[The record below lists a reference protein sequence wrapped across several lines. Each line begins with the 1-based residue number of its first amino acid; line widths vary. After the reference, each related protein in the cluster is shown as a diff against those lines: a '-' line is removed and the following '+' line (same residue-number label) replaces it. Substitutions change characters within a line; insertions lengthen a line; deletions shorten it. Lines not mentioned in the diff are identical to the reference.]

1 MQITAR
7 SDYAIRAAVELAID
21 PERARSGNELARAQ
35 ELPGK
40 FLEAILRDLTR
51 AGLVTSQRGS
61 SGGYRLARPA
71 ADINLAEI
79 MRAVDG
85 PLAAVRGVPPETVSY
100 AGPAEALTQVWVA
113 VRAAVRTVL
122 EDTTLAD
129 LAAGELPAQ
138 VRSLIADDEA
148 WRRR

>member
-7 SDYAIRAAVELAID
+7 SDYAIRAAVELAVD
-21 PERARSGNELARAQ
+21 PERARSASDLARAQ
-35 ELPGK
+35 DLPGK

-51 AGLVTSQRGS
+51 AGLVASQRGS

-71 ADINLAEI
+71 ADISLAEI

-85 PLAAVRGVPPETVSY
+85 PLAAVRGVPPEAVSY
-100 AGPAEALTQVWVA
+100 AGPAEALTRVWVA

-129 LAAGELPAQ
+129 LAAGDLPAS

>member
-21 PERARSGNELARAQ
+21 PERARSGSDLARAQ

-51 AGLVTSQRGS
+51 AGVVTSQRGS

>member
-7 SDYAIRAAVELAID
+7 SDYAIRAAVELTID
-21 PERARSGNELARAQ
+21 PERARSGNDLARAQ
-35 ELPGK
+35 ELPAK

-61 SGGYRLARPA
+61 AGGYRLARPA

-129 LAAGELPAQ
+129 LAAGDLPAQ